1 MSTQDKYHVKKMGK
15 TKKDVKKNKKSVP
28 FKATTSSKDKRNKEG
43 RI

>member
-1 MSTQDKYHVKKMGK
+1 MGK
-15 TKKDVKKNKKSVP
+15 TKKYDKKNKKSVP